1 MTPGRRDT
9 LIVGAVALAAAG
21 AGALAGA
28 LALQSRSGAAAL
40 LSATY
45 PDLSG
50 RSRQLLEWRGSV
62 LLCNFWAT
70 WCAPCREEMPMLAE
84 LREKYAP
91 KGAEFVGIGVDPAA
105 KLVEFAATYNIRY
118 PLLVA
123 DAGVASLMRELGN
136 GPGGLPF
143 SVILDR
149 SGSVAYRRLGTLNRE
164 EVEGVLAGLLR

>member
-1 MTPGRRDT
+1 MTPERRNA
-9 LIVGAVALAAAG
+9 LVVGAVALAAAG
-21 AGALAGA
+21 AGVLAGA

-40 LSATY
+40 LSAAY

-50 RSRQLLEWRGSV
+50 RLRQLAEWRGSV

-84 LREKYAP
+84 LREKYVS
-91 KGAEFVGIGVDPAA
+91 KGVEFVGIGIDPAS
-105 KLVEFAATYNIRY
+105 KLVEFAKTYQIRY

-123 DAGVASLMRELGN
+123 DAGVSNLMRALGN

-149 SGSVAYRRLGTLNRE
+149 SGSVAYRRLGALSRP
-164 EVEGVLAGLLR
+164 EVEGALVGLLR

>member
-9 LIVGAVALAAAG
+9 LVVGAVALAAAG
-21 AGALAGA
+21 AGALVGA

-45 PDLSG
+45 LDLSG
-50 RSRQLLEWRGSV
+50 RPRQLTEWHGRV

-84 LREKYAP
+84 LREKYTA
-91 KGAEFVGIGVDPAA
+91 KGVEFVGIGIDPAA
-105 KLVEFAATYNIRY
+105 KLAEFAKSYQIHY

-123 DAGVASLMRELGN
+123 DGGVASLMRSLGN

-149 SGSVAYRRLGTLNRE
+149 SGSVAYRRLGILSRA
-164 EVEGVLAGLLR
+164 EVEGVLVGLLR

>member
-1 MTPGRRDT
+1 MTPGRRDA
-9 LIVGAVALAAAG
+9 LVVGTVALAAAG
-21 AGALAGA
+21 AGALVGA

-40 LSATY
+40 LSAVY

-50 RSRQLLEWRGSV
+50 RPRQLAEWRGRV

-84 LREKYAP
+84 LREKYVS
-91 KGAEFVGIGVDPAA
+91 KGVEFVGIGIDPAA
-105 KLVEFAATYNIRY
+105 KLAEFARTYRIHY

-149 SGSVAYRRLGTLNRE
+149 SGSVAYRRLGALSRT
-164 EVEGVLAGLLR
+164 EVEGALVGLLR